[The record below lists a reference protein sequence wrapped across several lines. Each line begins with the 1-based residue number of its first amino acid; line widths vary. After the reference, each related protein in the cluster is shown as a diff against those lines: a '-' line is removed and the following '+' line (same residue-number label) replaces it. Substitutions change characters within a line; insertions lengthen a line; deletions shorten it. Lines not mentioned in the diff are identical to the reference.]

1 MAVEL
6 ESGTGLAGQDLCP
19 RCGEAGAVRH
29 LLVASRRRFP
39 NRVWTVR
46 SITAIEGT
54 GDAIPVDPV
63 EPIGSVDPVEPV
75 EPVGPVEP
83 VAAPRPVS
91 RPA

>member
-1 MAVEL
+1 MPTARVTCKWKQRGCGERLSVEL

-46 SITAIEGT
+46 TIQVIAEPEAPSAGP
-54 GDAIPVDPV
+54 DAPAP
-63 EPIGSVDPVEPV
+63 
-75 EPVGPVEP
+75 
-83 VAAPRPVS
+83 AAL
-91 RPA
+91 PA